1 MNFLKK
7 TWSKLIVLFRQGLT
21 PKQLALSLVISML
34 VSIFPMYGISTI
46 ILTFIAIPLKLNL
59 PIMIGVSYIAEPIKI
74 VLLIPFINIG
84 AWFFGTEHTL
94 LTFEAIK
101 SSYNESFSA
110 TLKALSYELL
120 CGFIGWTVAAIPL
133 GILSYFILKGVL
145 TYFGKLKVKKEIT

>member
-7 TWSKLIVLFRQGLT
+7 TWSKLIVLFKQGLS

-46 ILTFIAIPLKLNL
+46 ILTFIALPLKLNL
-59 PIMIGVSYIAEPIKI
+59 PIMIVVSYIAEPIKI
-74 VLLIPFINIG
+74 VLLIPFINVG
-84 AWFFGTEHTL
+84 AWFFGVEHSL

-101 SSYNESFSA
+101 LSYNESFIK

-120 CGFIGWTVAAIPL
+120 CGFIGWALIAIPL

-145 TYFGKLKVKKEIT
+145 TYFDKLKVKKETA